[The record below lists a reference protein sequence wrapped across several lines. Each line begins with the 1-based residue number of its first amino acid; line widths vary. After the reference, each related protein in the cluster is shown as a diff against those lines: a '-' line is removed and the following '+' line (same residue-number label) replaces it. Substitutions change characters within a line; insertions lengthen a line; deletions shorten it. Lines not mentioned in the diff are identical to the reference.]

1 MFRHNEESFRKIWE
15 EVGEA
20 TGTKWRVEVEM
31 FEVERRFINETHGSD
46 GRAIRFSVWR
56 E

>member
-1 MFRHNEESFRKIWE
+1 V

-20 TGTKWRVEVEM
+20 TGTKWRVDVEM
-31 FEVERRFINETHGSD
+31 FEVDRPVKRFQKSD
-46 GRAIRFSVWR
+46 RRAIRFSVWR